1 MGLFDRFFQAEEGE
15 THDAKAALEEAQFT
29 LNFAQHP
36 EYANLVDWLDHEAG
50 RTIEVKSDAQTL
62 IAEIARQN
70 TMKQVKSYL
79 KGRLAKASATIAL
92 AREENNG

>member
-1 MGLFDRFFQAEEGE
+1 MGLFDRFFQPEEG
-15 THDAKAALEEAQFT
+15 DASEAQAAIAEAQFV

-36 EYANLVDWLDHEAG
+36 EYEILTKWLDGEIEK
-50 RTIEVKSDAQTL
+50 TIPVNTDAQTL